1 MAWRSGS
8 VTAARAEDMMS
19 ETPIRK
25 KVDESWKEQ
34 VEQEKKHQIPPVSPP
49 LGSPASP
56 PPRAVATSTAA
67 PSPSATQPAAA
78 AGGEEGGLEARF
90 DLFVSSMAMEAL
102 IGLGDAPHPTT
113 RKTSTNLPQ
122 ARYVIDLL
130 GMLSEK
136 TKGNLSVDEER
147 MLKDVLYQLRMR
159 YLAKSGGGPS
169 A

>member
-1 MAWRSGS
+1 
-8 VTAARAEDMMS
+8 MS
-19 ETPIRK
+19 ETPIQK

-34 VEQEKKHQIPPVSPP
+34 VEQEKKQPP
-49 LGSPASP
+49 SPATP
-56 PPRAVATSTAA
+56 PPRAAAAPTAA
-67 PSPSATQPAAA
+67 PSSSAPEPSAA
-78 AGGEEGGLEARF
+78 AGSEDGGLEARF

-102 IGLGDAPHPTT
+102 IGLGDTPHPTT
-113 RKTSTNLPQ
+113 RKTSVNLPQ

-159 YLAKSGGGPS
+159 YLAKSGGGKPG
-169 A
+169 

>member
-1 MAWRSGS
+1 MSG
-8 VTAARAEDMMS
+8 
-19 ETPIRK
+19 TPIRK
-25 KVDESWKEQ
+25 KIDESWKEQ
-34 VEQEKKHQIPPVSPP
+34 VEQEKKQQAPPPAPP
-49 LGSPASP
+49 PGAAASP
-56 PPRAVATSTAA
+56 GAA
-67 PSPSATQPAAA
+67 PKAAPEPAAA

-113 RKTSTNLPQ
+113 KKTSMNLPQ

-136 TKGNLSVDEER
+136 TKGNLSVDEAR

-159 YLAKSGGGPS
+159 YLAKSGGAAG

>member
-1 MAWRSGS
+1 
-8 VTAARAEDMMS
+8 MS

-34 VEQEKKHQIPPVSPP
+34 VEQEKKQQVPPAAPP
-49 LGSPASP
+49 SG
-56 PPRAVATSTAA
+56 STAPPGATPKAA
-67 PSPSATQPAAA
+67 PEPAAA

-102 IGLGDAPHPTT
+102 IGLGDAPHPAT
-113 RKTSTNLPQ
+113 RKTSTNLSQ
-122 ARYVIDLL
+122 ARYAIDLL

-136 TKGNLSVDEER
+136 TKGNLSVDEAR
-147 MLKDVLYQLRMR
+147 MLKDALYQLRMR

>member
-1 MAWRSGS
+1 MN
-8 VTAARAEDMMS
+8 

-34 VEQEKKHQIPPVSPP
+34 VEQEKKQPP
-49 LGSPASP
+49 SPASP
-56 PPRAVATSTAA
+56 PSGAAAV
-67 PSPSATQPAAA
+67 SPASPQPAAA

-102 IGLGDAPHPTT
+102 IGLGDAPHPAT
-113 RKTSTNLPQ
+113 RKTSTNLAQ

-130 GMLSEK
+130 GMLAEK

-147 MLKDVLYQLRMR
+147 LLKDTLYQLRMR
-159 YLAKSGGGPS
+159 YLSKSGTTT
-169 A
+169 AA

>member
-1 MAWRSGS
+1 
-8 VTAARAEDMMS
+8 MS
-19 ETPIRK
+19 ETPIQK

-34 VEQEKKHQIPPVSPP
+34 VEQEKKQPVPPVSPP
-49 LGSPASP
+49 PGSP
-56 PPRAVATSTAA
+56 TAA
-67 PSPSATQPAAA
+67 PRPAASQSTASQPASAA
-78 AGGEEGGLEARF
+78 SGEEGALEARF

-102 IGLGDAPHPTT
+102 IGLGDAPHPATK
-113 RKTSTNLPQ
+113 KTSMNLPQ

-159 YLAKSGGGPS
+159 YLAKSGGAAG

>member
-1 MAWRSGS
+1 M
-8 VTAARAEDMMS
+8 
-19 ETPIRK
+19 
-25 KVDESWKEQ
+25 
-34 VEQEKKHQIPPVSPP
+34 
-49 LGSPASP
+49 
-56 PPRAVATSTAA
+56 
-67 PSPSATQPAAA
+67 
-78 AGGEEGGLEARF
+78 EARY

-102 IGLGDAPHPTT
+102 IGLGDAPHPAT

-159 YLAKSGGGPS
+159 YLAKSGGG
-169 A
+169 AAAA